1 MSKQP
6 IQLSDHFN
14 YRRLFRFTL
23 PSIAGMIFTS
33 IYGVVD
39 GFFVSNYVGKIP
51 FTGLNIIMPFIM
63 MLGAVGNMVGLGG
76 SALIGKTLG
85 EGKRE
90 KANKLFSFFVYFMAV
105 AGVILAIVGNI
116 FLPSIA
122 SLLGAKGEVLDNAIL
137 YGRICLVGV
146 IFLSLQYTFQ
156 GFLITAEKPQMGFL
170 VTICA
175 GVTNIVLDA
184 LFIMVFKW
192 GLAGAAIATVIGQC
206 VGAVVPIIMFTIPQN
221 KWILKLGKAQ
231 CDARSLV
238 KACANGS
245 SEFLSNVSMSLV
257 GMLYNAQ
264 LLKYAGNDGVAA
276 YGVIMYVNMI
286 FIAVFFG
293 FTTGV
298 SPIFSYNYGSA
309 NTTELKNLFKKS
321 VTIISTFSVSMLL
334 LSEILAKPLA
344 LIFTSYDKALLDMTV
359 HAFTIYSLSFLFCGV
374 GIFGSGLFTAM
385 NNGLISAILSFVRTV
400 VLQVAFVLLLPILF
414 NIDGIWWS
422 VVVAEGLSALLSI
435 FCIIKYRKVYKYM

>member
-309 NTTELKNLFKKS
+309 NTSELKNLFKKS

>member
-1 MSKQP
+1 MAKQP

-14 YRRLFRFTL
+14 FRRLFRFTL

-90 KANKLFSFFVYFMAV
+90 KANSLFSFFVYFMAI
-105 AGVILAIVGNI
+105 AGVILAILGNI
-116 FLPSIA
+116 FLPTIA
-122 SLLGAKGEVLDNAIL
+122 ELLGAEGEVLENAIL

-156 GFLITAEKPQMGFL
+156 AFLITAEKPQLGFL
-170 VTICA
+170 VTIFA

-184 LFIMVFKW
+184 LFIVVFKW
-192 GLAGAAIATVIGQC
+192 GLAGAATATVLGQC
-206 VGAVVPIIMFTIPQN
+206 VGAVVPMIMFSLPQN
-221 KWILKLGKAQ
+221 KWVLKLGKAKF
-231 CDARSLV
+231 DGSSLV

-245 SEFLSNVSMSLV
+245 SEFLSNISMSLV
-257 GMLYNAQ
+257 GMLYNSQ

-298 SPIFSYNYGSA
+298 SPIFSYNYGSG
-309 NTTELKNLFKKS
+309 NTKELKSLFKKS
-321 VTIISTFSVSMLL
+321 VTIVCTFAVVMLVSA
-334 LSEILAKPLA
+334 EILAKPLA
-344 LIFTSYDKALLDMTV
+344 LIFTSYDKALLEMTT
-359 HAFTIYSLSFLFCGV
+359 HAFVIYSVSFLFCGI
-374 GIFGSGLFTAM
+374 GIFGSALFTAM
-385 NNGLISAILSFVRTV
+385 NNGLISAILSVVRTV
-400 VLQVAFVLLLPILF
+400 VLQVAFVIILPMLMG
-414 NIDGIWWS
+414 IDGIWWS
-422 VVVAEGLSALLSI
+422 VVFAEGISALLCAVFI
-435 FCIIKYRKVYKYM
+435 FAYRKVYKYM

>member
-1 MSKQP
+1 MSKNP

-14 YRRLFRFTL
+14 FRRLFRFTL

-85 EGKRE
+85 EGKNE

-156 GFLITAEKPQMGFL
+156 GFLITAEKPQLGFF
-170 VTICA
+170 VTICS
-175 GVTNIVLDA
+175 GVTNIILDA

-206 VGAVVPIIMFTIPQN
+206 VGAVVPIIMFSLPKN
-221 KWILKLGKAQ
+221 KWILKLGRAEF
-231 CDARSLV
+231 DWRSLV

-321 VTIISTFSVSMLL
+321 VTIISTFSVSMLIL
-334 LSEILAKPLA
+334 AEVLAKPLA
-344 LIFTSYDKALLDMTV
+344 LIFTSYDKTLLDMTV
-359 HAFTIYSLSFLFCGV
+359 HAFAIYSVSFLFCGV
-374 GIFGSGLFTAM
+374 GIFGSALFTAM

-400 VLQVAFVLLLPILF
+400 VLQVSFVLILPILF
-414 NIDGIWWS
+414 ALDGIWWS
-422 VVVAEGLSALLSI
+422 VVFAEGISALISI
-435 FCIIKYRKVYKYM
+435 FCIIKYRKVYNYM